1 MKWPLIGIRRQEIMD
16 RVLIINGEK
25 IEILP
30 VVGANE
36 SEVYTDFQVFP
47 RADAVIKFDPNGGM
61 IYMYNCD
68 LPYLQETQ
76 HLKQVEE
83 SIVVRNLFDFGGTE
97 KKGDL
102 RFYVMA
108 ALLLLTIIL
117 LRG

>member
-1 MKWPLIGIRRQEIMD
+1 MKWPLRRQESLD

-25 IEILP
+25 IEMFP
-30 VVGANE
+30 VIEANE
-36 SEVYTDFQVFP
+36 SEVCTESHVLP
-47 RADAVIKFDPNGGM
+47 RADAHIKFDPNGGM
-61 IYMYNCD
+61 IYLYSCD

-108 ALLLLTIIL
+108 ALLLITIFL